1 MRSCL
6 AVLTWAALATVVV
19 AAADQ
24 AGAQPTVKLTQA
36 AAAAEVKTDQRDV
49 MTPEV
54 GLHFVWVSAA
64 LSGPQKP
71 IDLTKVALTKGGASY
86 PLVGVDTVWGGDPN
100 QFSMIAPIKLKTGK
114 TRDPLEETRSTGDV
128 AFAFTPGKVATMNVL
143 KPPQSVCLLFLV
155 PQAVSAGQVKG
166 LTAAAL
172 PIPAIPVGK
181 Q

>member
-1 MRSCL
+1 LIS
-6 AVLTWAALATVVV
+6 
-19 AAADQ
+19 
-24 AGAQPTVKLTQA
+24 GA
-36 AAAAEVKTDQRDV
+36 
-49 MTPEV
+49 
-54 GLHFVWVSAA
+54 
-64 LSGPQKP
+64 
-71 IDLTKVALTKGGASY
+71 ASY

-143 KPPQSVCLLFLV
+143 QPPQSVCLLFLV
-155 PQAVSAGQVKG
+155 PQAVSGGQVKG

-172 PIPAIPVGK
+172 PIPATSAGK